1 MVLGSAA
8 GAPAGA
14 PAAGSGN
21 TGRSRGASGRRRG
34 SDWGLNATPPGGGG
48 AEPGGRRPAALTVF
62 LQQRRLALSAHVH
75 STHHEGAHRQ
85 GTGRGRRSSHG
96 GRVAPRRPALS
107 IAVGPAPP
115 PARFWRSGRIV
126 RLRAPDAPGDIRMIL
141 RLRRGG
147 RRVRGGT
154 ILPERHSSRFAGP
167 RPPSRPP
174 TRTTSRTRTAAAGA
188 GGARD
193 ADPSVCTA
201 DRGVLH
207 IGERCPRGLIPGFP
221 HDSKFVPKMSI
232 FSARAPMCRGTRSA
246 HGRIS
251 PALNSGTFP
260 RDCADPPVAGPD
272 RMCSTAPTGPD
283 TARPTGLRA
292 AIGPDSARPVATTH
306 PSPYADAMIVKF
318 VGSN

>member
-1 MVLGSAA
+1 M
-8 GAPAGA
+8 
-14 PAAGSGN
+14 
-21 TGRSRGASGRRRG
+21 
-34 SDWGLNATPPGGGG
+34 
-48 AEPGGRRPAALTVF
+48 
-62 LQQRRLALSAHVH
+62 H

-126 RLRAPDAPGDIRMIL
+126 RLRAPDAPGDIRMIP
-141 RLRRGG
+141 RFRRGG

-174 TRTTSRTRTAAAGA
+174 ARARRPGRGPRPPVPAAPGTRTRRGA
-188 GGARD
+188 
-193 ADPSVCTA
+193 PH

-207 IGERCPRGLIPGFP
+207 IGERRPRGPIPGFP
-221 HDSKFVPKMSI
+221 HDSKVIPKMSI
-232 FSARAPMCRGTRSA
+232 FSAWAPMCRGTRSA

-251 PALNSGTFP
+251 QALNSGTFP

-272 RMCSTAPTGPD
+272 RMCSTAPTGPVA
-283 TARPTGLRA
+283 ARPTGPRA
-292 AIGPDSARPVATTH
+292 AHWARQRSSRCHH
-306 PSPYADAMIVKF
+306 PPQPLC
-318 VGSN
+318 